1 MEKKELRRTIGERAK
16 QRRKSLKLPLQ
27 YVAGQ
32 MDVNKTTIQRYEN
45 GSIDNTKK
53 LIVEGLADALHVSA
67 AWLRGE
73 TEDMGTDMSDSRDFK
88 IESAMSRIMGDFPLD
103 MPESE
108 SDFSKDLLLLFLY
121 EYRMF
126 NKSLTHASKE
136 YGTGGDFNEAMSKVM
151 GFESEQEFNNVM
163 FLREV
168 MRFINST
175 SEISDIVRVYA
186 KQPELAKTRLKNLL
200 SEHSL

>member
-32 MDVNKTTIQRYEN
+32 MDVNKTTVQRYEN

-73 TEDMGTDMSDSRDFK
+73 TEDMGADMSDSRDFK

-103 MPESE
+103 MKRKKAISQRICCFCSFMSTVCLTSLLPMRLKSMVRAGI
-108 SDFSKDLLLLFLY
+108 SMRQCQRSWDLNLN
-121 EYRMF
+121 R
-126 NKSLTHASKE
+126 SLTTSCFC
-136 YGTGGDFNEAMSKVM
+136 GRLCVS
-151 GFESEQEFNNVM
+151 
-163 FLREV
+163 
-168 MRFINST
+168 ST
-175 SEISDIVRVYA
+175 ARVKSA
-186 KQPELAKTRLKNLL
+186 TL
-200 SEHSL
+200 

>member
-1 MEKKELRRTIGERAK
+1 MEKKELRRTIGARAK

-27 YVAGQ
+27 YVAEQ
-32 MDVNKTTIQRYEN
+32 MEVNKTTIQRYEN

-73 TEDMGTDMSDSRDFK
+73 TEDMGADMSDSRDFK
-88 IESAMSRIMGDFPLD
+88 IESAMGRIMADFPLD
-103 MPESE
+103 MPAGE

-126 NKSLTHASKE
+126 NKSLAHASKE

-163 FLREV
+163 FLREI

-186 KQPELAKTRLKNLL
+186 KEPELAKTRLKNLL

>member
-1 MEKKELRRTIGERAK
+1 M
-16 QRRKSLKLPLQ
+16 
-27 YVAGQ
+27 
-32 MDVNKTTIQRYEN
+32 
-45 GSIDNTKK
+45 
-53 LIVEGLADALHVSA
+53 
-67 AWLRGE
+67 
-73 TEDMGTDMSDSRDFK
+73 
-88 IESAMSRIMGDFPLD
+88 
-103 MPESE
+103 
-108 SDFSKDLLLLFLY
+108 FLY

-126 NKSLTHASKE
+126 NQSLTHASKE

-175 SEISDIVRVYA
+175 SEISDIVRVYV
-186 KQPELAKTRLKNLL
+186 KQPELARTRLKNLL

>member
-1 MEKKELRRTIGERAK
+1 
-16 QRRKSLKLPLQ
+16 
-27 YVAGQ
+27 
-32 MDVNKTTIQRYEN
+32 
-45 GSIDNTKK
+45 
-53 LIVEGLADALHVSA
+53 
-67 AWLRGE
+67 
-73 TEDMGTDMSDSRDFK
+73 
-88 IESAMSRIMGDFPLD
+88 MSRIMGDFPLD
-103 MPESE
+103 MKEEE

-126 NKSLTHASKE
+126 NQSFTHAAKE
-136 YGTGGDFNEAMSKVM
+136 YGKGGDFNEAMSKVM

-186 KQPELAKTRLKNLL
+186 KQPELARTRLKNLL

>member
-1 MEKKELRRTIGERAK
+1 
-16 QRRKSLKLPLQ
+16 
-27 YVAGQ
+27 

-73 TEDMGTDMSDSRDFK
+73 TEDMGADMSDSRDFK

-103 MPESE
+103 MKEEE

-121 EYRMF
+121 VHSV
-126 NKSLTHASKE
+126 K
-136 YGTGGDFNEAMSKVM
+136 DFKDYDPNYMRK
-151 GFESEQEFNNVM
+151 GKQEE
-163 FLREV
+163 R
-168 MRFINST
+168 
-175 SEISDIVRVYA
+175 
-186 KQPELAKTRLKNLL
+186 LAAGRR
-200 SEHSL
+200 

>member
-1 MEKKELRRTIGERAK
+1 MHFMYQRHGSGAK
-16 QRRKSLKLPLQ
+16 QRIWG
-27 YVAGQ
+27 A
-32 MDVNKTTIQRYEN
+32 
-45 GSIDNTKK
+45 
-53 LIVEGLADALHVSA
+53 
-67 AWLRGE
+67 
-73 TEDMGTDMSDSRDFK
+73 DMSDSRDFK

-103 MPESE
+103 MKEEE

-126 NKSLTHASKE
+126 NQSLPMRLKSMVRA
-136 YGTGGDFNEAMSKVM
+136 GDFNEAMSKVM

-186 KQPELAKTRLKNLL
+186 KQPELARTRLKNLL

>member
-1 MEKKELRRTIGERAK
+1 MQYFYAFECTFETKCPKVEAVLSQCR
-16 QRRKSLKLPLQ
+16 LPFFSCPALSTFFVQ
-27 YVAGQ
+27 
-32 MDVNKTTIQRYEN
+32 
-45 GSIDNTKK
+45 SID
-53 LIVEGLADALHVSA
+53 IS
-67 AWLRGE
+67 
-73 TEDMGTDMSDSRDFK
+73 
-88 IESAMSRIMGDFPLD
+88 P
-103 MPESE
+103 
-108 SDFSKDLLLLFLY
+108 DLLLLFLY

-126 NKSLTHASKE
+126 NQSFTHAAKE
-136 YGTGGDFNEAMSKVM
+136 YGKGGDFNEAMSKVM

-186 KQPELAKTRLKNLL
+186 KQPELARTRLKNLL